1 MRSRSAYRAGCDEL
15 DAVASGVRFGF
26 SLIELITS
34 LAVLAVLIGILLP
47 RLNRAMRV
55 SAPLVKCSNNL
66 SQLYR
71 AFNMYLSDSGDQA
84 PLASYQP
91 MRENVFAPLD
101 ATLEPYGGGN
111 RELWLCPLDPRRSME
126 LKRLGSYV
134 YPIAK
139 LQNSGTRIFLAS
151 LPQQFPILTDRT
163 AFHAVDPKRPDTLAA
178 PRNKIE
184 SSPIAQVFKYN
195 PGAGYN
201 RVLTNGKIT
210 AYPTSGSDSDSN

>member
-1 MRSRSAYRAGCDEL
+1 MLLFGRAMRNRNVYLRRAGS
-15 DAVASGVRFGF
+15 ARVRYGF

-47 RLNRAMRV
+47 GLNQAMRV

-71 AFNMYLSDSGDQA
+71 AINMYLSDSEGKA

-91 MRENVFAPLD
+91 MRDDVFTPLD
-101 ATLEPYGGGN
+101 VTLEPYGGGN
-111 RELWLCPLDPRRSME
+111 GELWLCPLDPRRSMK
-126 LKRLGSYV
+126 LKRMGSYV

-151 LPQQFPILTDRT
+151 LPQQFPILTDRI
-163 AFHAVDPKRPDTLAA
+163 AFHAVDPRGPKRLTAQ
-178 PRNKIE
+178 RNKEE
-184 SSPIAQVFKYN
+184 SSPIEQVFKYN
-195 PGAGYN
+195 PGPGYN
-201 RVLTNGKIT
+201 RILINGKIT
-210 AYPTSGSDSDSN
+210 AYPHSNSN